1 MFFGLLLLYPTL
13 RQTLPFLFYSIQSL
27 TTENEHR
34 TVAKC
39 EDVTWSTATNDSASW
54 GMLGIIDSRP
64 VPARLRHYVTLTGS
78 IKNQP
83 YISITA
89 REYEPYPHFG
99 VEKHSAEIEL
109 QVSKSGTEDA
119 ANITFV
125 DRDLYS
131 QMYSA
136 GGGIGG
142 WLVVLPKTS
151 TLPQTEFDQ
160 LAKCYREHN
169 VKIGEVFPL
178 RIAAFVRL
186 K

>member
-1 MFFGLLLLYPTL
+1 MRKKRIFGLAFLVFIGLLLLYPTL

-109 QVSKSGTEDA
+109 QVSNPVRKTQPILLLLIEIFTVKCTPLA
-119 ANITFV
+119 AE
-125 DRDLYS
+125 
-131 QMYSA
+131 SA
-136 GGGIGG
+136 GG
-142 WLVVLPKTS
+142 
-151 TLPQTEFDQ
+151 
-160 LAKCYREHN
+160 
-169 VKIGEVFPL
+169 
-178 RIAAFVRL
+178 
-186 K
+186 